1 MVKRAK
7 HRAAQNAAYKSDLQ
21 AAQVQLSRFQRH
33 LIGSGLKILVV
44 FEGRDAAGKDGVI
57 KRIIRHLSPRETR
70 AIALDPPSDRERR
83 SWYFQR
89 YVSHL
94 PASGEIALFNRS
106 WYNRAG
112 VERVMGF
119 CTDAEYEEFLV
130 TAPLFESLLDHC
142 GVHLIKYYLDVS
154 KKEQRERLRQRAKD
168 PLRQWKE
175 GKVDRV
181 AVKHWKD
188 YTTARDTMLTRTHTL
203 TAPWT
208 IVKADDKHAA
218 RIAVMR
224 DLVSRFDFPDRQE
237 MQADSNIVFPFHDI
251 ALLER

>member
-1 MVKRAK
+1 MVSKAKREAAQEAAYRSDL
-7 HRAAQNAAYKSDLQ
+7 RAAQL
-21 AAQVQLSRFQRH
+21 QLSRLQRH
-33 LIGSGLKILVV
+33 AISSGLKILVL

-70 AIALDPPSDRERR
+70 VVALDSPSDRERR

-89 YVSHL
+89 YVTHL
-94 PASGEIALFNRS
+94 PPSGEIALFNRS

-119 CTDAEYEEFLV
+119 CTDAEYEEFLI

-142 GVHLIKYYLDVS
+142 DVRLIKYFLDIS
-154 KKEQRERLRQRAKD
+154 KKEQRTRLQQRAKD

-188 YTTARDTMLTRTHTL
+188 YTGARDAMLTRTHTL

-208 IVKADDKHAA
+208 IVKADDKRAA

-224 DLVSRFDFPDRQE
+224 DLVSRFDFPGREDVA
-237 MQADSNIVFPFHDI
+237 ADPDIVFPFHDA

>member
-1 MVKRAK
+1 MVSKAIFD
-7 HRAAQNAAYKSDLQ
+7 AAEDAAYKSNLHAIQ
-21 AAQVQLSRFQRH
+21 LQLSRLQRH
-33 LIGSGLKILVV
+33 VIGKALKVLVIL
-44 FEGRDAAGKDGVI
+44 EGRDAAGKDGVI
-57 KRIIRHLSPRETR
+57 KRITRHLSPRETR
-70 AIALDPPSDRERR
+70 VVALDPPSDRDRR

-119 CTDAEYEEFLV
+119 CTEAEYEEFLV

-142 GVHLIKYYLDVS
+142 GVHLIKYYLDIS
-154 KKEQRERLRQRAKD
+154 KKEQRRRLRQRAKD

-175 GKVDRV
+175 GELDRV
-181 AVKHWKD
+181 AVKHWNG
-188 YTTARDTMLTRTHTL
+188 YSTARDTMLTRTHTI

-208 IVKADDKHAA
+208 IVKADDKRAA
-218 RIAVMR
+218 RIAIMR
-224 DLVSRFDFPDRQE
+224 DLISRLDFPGRRE
-237 MQADSNIVFPFHDI
+237 VPADPDIVFPFHDP
-251 ALLER
+251 ALLEQ